1 MLASSRGKR
10 KGRKCPRGF
19 FAGCRIPARPVVAPK
34 DGAGLAVLLRVD
46 LAMTMANGISLSLSL
61 SLSFFRYISAEQC
74 HIPKLLPHHT
84 YRDTQHHPYRGTR
97 HLRYVQEHRSTRAHE
112 DERARTASHRERERA
127 QGLQRPREGG
137 GGGGGGGTR
146 VPRKPTWSHQE
157 HSFCIL
163 SVLFLGNFL
172 LPIYRHRHGHRP
184 RRDTPSSLSFSLS
197 FCFSFSCSLSS
208 LLPLIF
214 FTIIS

>member
-137 GGGGGGGTR
+137 GGGGGGGHESPPQADVVTSR
-146 VPRKPTWSHQE
+146 T
-157 HSFCIL
+157 
-163 SVLFLGNFL
+163 LFLYPLGPL
-172 LPIYRHRHGHRP
+172 SWELSPPHLPAQTWAP
-184 RRDTPSSLSFSLS
+184 AET
-197 FCFSFSCSLSS
+197 
-208 LLPLIF
+208 
-214 FTIIS
+214 